1 MPGLW
6 LENKGMMGGLPRVSN
21 GLIIH
26 QYCWF
31 LHNQLMNFQVINC
44 TRSDNMVCFCHK
56 SRLVACELYLRVL
69 GGRLCVFY
77 VNIYLRAVSRPK
89 ITLHNRDSPWSNA
102 ICEE

>member
-1 MPGLW
+1 
-6 LENKGMMGGLPRVSN
+6 
-21 GLIIH
+21 
-26 QYCWF
+26 
-31 LHNQLMNFQVINC
+31 
-44 TRSDNMVCFCHK
+44 MVCFCHK